1 MTGPSLPW
9 VLSDMSTQ
17 ISPNRLNW
25 GSFRLTASVGPR
37 HLYRPVKFGPG
48 IHKTL
53 AYIDNL
59 LSRITGIIG

>member
-1 MTGPSLPW
+1 
-9 VLSDMSTQ
+9 MSTQ

-48 IHKTL
+48 IHKAL